1 MLGFEDKVVV
11 VTGGN
16 RGIGAAIVALLE
28 NLGAKVAYN
37 YRSSPGEA
45 GTLPI
50 QADVT
55 KPDEMAAMME
65 QVEAELGPVYGVVCN
80 AGITR
85 DGLAPN
91 LTQDDWDQVID
102 INLTGSWNAVKAVL
116 PKMYERKEGALV
128 FISSIVGERG
138 NIGQAN
144 YAASK
149 GAVISLAKALALE
162 GARYGVRANTVAPG
176 FIETDMLKPIP
187 EKVQEKIIRQIPMRR
202 FGKPEEIA
210 WACAFL
216 LSPEAGSF
224 ITGETVA
231 VNGGHHT

>member
-91 LTQDDWDQVID
+91 LTQEDWDQVID
-102 INLTGSWNAVKAVL
+102 INLTGSWNAVQAAL

>member
-1 MLGFEDKVVV
+1 MLTVPQDAFPGDTAPPVGQGVRLGREGGGSIEAQVVD
-11 VTGGN
+11 G
-16 RGIGAAIVALLE
+16 
-28 NLGAKVAYN
+28 
-37 YRSSPGEA
+37 S
-45 GTLPI
+45 
-50 QADVT
+50 D
-55 KPDEMAAMME
+55 
-65 QVEAELGPVYGVVCN
+65 

-149 GAVISLAKALALE
+149 GAVISLAKALALA

-202 FGKPEEIA
+202 FGKPEELA
-210 WACAFL
+210 RACAFL
-216 LSPEAGSF
+216 LTPEAGSV
-224 ITGETVA
+224 VA
-231 VNGGHHT
+231 GAPER

>member
-102 INLTGSWNAVKAVL
+102 INLTGSWNAVKA
-116 PKMYERKEGALV
+116 
-128 FISSIVGERG
+128 
-138 NIGQAN
+138 
-144 YAASK
+144 
-149 GAVISLAKALALE
+149 
-162 GARYGVRANTVAPG
+162 
-176 FIETDMLKPIP
+176 
-187 EKVQEKIIRQIPMRR
+187 
-202 FGKPEEIA
+202 
-210 WACAFL
+210 
-216 LSPEAGSF
+216 
-224 ITGETVA
+224 
-231 VNGGHHT
+231 

>member
-1 MLGFEDKVVV
+1 
-11 VTGGN
+11 
-16 RGIGAAIVALLE
+16 
-28 NLGAKVAYN
+28 
-37 YRSSPGEA
+37 
-45 GTLPI
+45 
-50 QADVT
+50 
-55 KPDEMAAMME
+55 
-65 QVEAELGPVYGVVCN
+65 
-80 AGITR
+80 
-85 DGLAPN
+85 
-91 LTQDDWDQVID
+91 
-102 INLTGSWNAVKAVL
+102 NAVKAVL
-116 PKMYERKEGALV
+116 PKMYERKEGSLV

>member
-91 LTQDDWDQVID
+91 LTQEDWDQVID
-102 INLTGSWNAVKAVL
+102 INLTGSWNAVQAVL

-202 FGKPEEIA
+202 FGTPEEIA
-210 WACAFL
+210 WACAFQ